1 MKVMWVVGTLSETG
15 ISILADKIIKSF
27 TGKQSRGCS
36 NFIFSF
42 SLSFERKGNE
52 EHWHSN
58 RVYGGNING
67 YNGSGQIT
75 QVFIV

>member
-36 NFIFSF
+36 NFTFSF
-42 SLSFERKGNE
+42 SLSKEKGT
-52 EHWHSN
+52 
-58 RVYGGNING
+58 RNIG
-67 YNGSGQIT
+67 TVIEFMEAILMDIMGQAKLHKYL
-75 QVFIV
+75 